1 MKFGQSVN
9 SHLQIKSIR
18 QSKIAQYNSIQ
29 KQVGS
34 LQRQVAF
41 FITQMKSQIDE
52 GADFP
57 HF

>member
-29 KQVGS
+29 KQAGS